1 MKRLIVLLGLIVGL
15 TGCGDFD
22 NQESDVIES
31 NEDSLLQQD
40 EEVDSKSEEKEDT
53 VKDNDSLTDEEVL
66 QIIEETLANFDLG
79 DGIKGV
85 SDYYTNVNYD
95 NEPYA
100 IVILESIYEDMFF
113 TYEGMSLEKGQEL
126 YDSTILVA
134 NELFDTLIQKLEE
147 YEGYFLVSV
156 NELSQEDGV
165 NGMNIG
171 YISNQDKQEGQKF
184 IVSNT
189 HMYNDDGIEIQTID
203 GHYW

>member
-1 MKRLIVLLGLIVGL
+1 MKKLIILLGLLVSL

-31 NEDSLLQQD
+31 NEDSLLQQY
-40 EEVDSKSEEKEDT
+40 EEIDNKSEEKKDT
-53 VKDNDSLTDEEVL
+53 VKENHSLTDEEVL

-113 TYEGMSLEKGQEL
+113 TYEGMSLEKCQEL

-134 NELFDTLIQKLEE
+134 NDLFDMLIQKLEE
-147 YEGYFLVSV
+147 YDGYFLVSV
-156 NELSQEDGV
+156 NELSKEDGG

-203 GHYW
+203 GHY

>member
-113 TYEGMSLEKGQEL
+113 TYEGMSLEKCQEL

-134 NELFDTLIQKLEE
+134 NDLFDTLIQKLEE

-184 IVSNT
+184 IVINT

-203 GHYW
+203 GHY

>member
-85 SDYYTNVNYD
+85 SDYYTNVN
-95 NEPYA
+95 
-100 IVILESIYEDMFF
+100 
-113 TYEGMSLEKGQEL
+113 
-126 YDSTILVA
+126 
-134 NELFDTLIQKLEE
+134 
-147 YEGYFLVSV
+147 
-156 NELSQEDGV
+156 
-165 NGMNIG
+165 
-171 YISNQDKQEGQKF
+171 
-184 IVSNT
+184 
-189 HMYNDDGIEIQTID
+189 
-203 GHYW
+203 

>member
-1 MKRLIVLLGLIVGL
+1 MKKLIILLGLLVSL

-31 NEDSLLQQD
+31 NEDSLLQQY
-40 EEVDSKSEEKEDT
+40 EEIDNKSEEKKDT
-53 VKDNDSLTDEEVL
+53 VKENHSLTDEEVL

-113 TYEGMSLEKGQEL
+113 TYEGMSLEKCQEL

-134 NELFDTLIQKLEE
+134 NDLFDMLIQKLEE
-147 YEGYFLVSV
+147 YDGYFLVSV
-156 NELSQEDGV
+156 NELSQEDGG

-203 GHYW
+203 GHY

>member
-1 MKRLIVLLGLIVGL
+1 MKKLIILLGLLVGL

-40 EEVDSKSEEKEDT
+40 EEVDSKSEEKEDA

-113 TYEGMSLEKGQEL
+113 TYEGMSLEKCQEL

-134 NELFDTLIQKLEE
+134 NDLFDTLIQKLEE

-156 NELSQEDGV
+156 NELSQEDGG

-203 GHYW
+203 GHY

>member
-113 TYEGMSLEKGQEL
+113 TYEGMSLEKCQEL

-203 GHYW
+203 GHY

>member
-53 VKDNDSLTDEEVL
+53 VKGNDSLTDEEVL

-113 TYEGMSLEKGQEL
+113 TYEGMSLEKCQEL

-203 GHYW
+203 GHY

>member
-22 NQESDVIES
+22 NQEFDVIES

-113 TYEGMSLEKGQEL
+113 TYEGMSLEKCQEL

-203 GHYW
+203 GHY

>member
-53 VKDNDSLTDEEVL
+53 VKDNDSLADEEVL

-113 TYEGMSLEKGQEL
+113 TYEGMSLEKCQEL

-134 NELFDTLIQKLEE
+134 NDLFDTLIQKLEE

-203 GHYW
+203 GHY

>member
-22 NQESDVIES
+22 NQEFDVIES

-53 VKDNDSLTDEEVL
+53 VKDNDSLADEEVL

-113 TYEGMSLEKGQEL
+113 TYEGMSLEKCQEL

-134 NELFDTLIQKLEE
+134 NDLFDTLIQKLEE

-203 GHYW
+203 GNN

>member
-22 NQESDVIES
+22 NQEFDVIES

-53 VKDNDSLTDEEVL
+53 VKDNDSLADEEVL

-113 TYEGMSLEKGQEL
+113 TYEGMSLEKCQEL

-134 NELFDTLIQKLEE
+134 NDLFDTLIQKLEE

-203 GHYW
+203 GHY